1 MSVAWSGER
10 VSIGRA
16 TRQAATDLY
25 FNSLR
30 FVPANVLFALGVL
43 AVLFAT
49 ALWPPAIVLTLA
61 LAAPLAGIHRMAA
74 LLARGEAASIGDFV
88 DGVRRFGLRAT
99 GIAAL
104 LAILVAVLVTNV
116 ITGFESGGPIG
127 WFLGATA
134 LWGLVAVAMFAVA
147 IWPVLVD
154 PRHEAAA
161 LRRRVQLAGLV
172 LIGRPGR
179 LFLVTLAIAAILV
192 GSTALLG
199 AIVLVGVS
207 FSSLLA
213 TRWVLPAVDELES
226 RFEAARAR

>member
-1 MSVAWSGER
+1 MAWSGER

-16 TRQAATDLY
+16 VRQAATDFY

-43 AVLFAT
+43 AVLFA
-49 ALWPPAIVLTLA
+49 ASLWPPLIVLTVG

-74 LLARGEAASIGDFV
+74 LLARDEAASIGDFV
-88 DGVRRFGLRAT
+88 DGARRFGLQAT

-104 LAILVAVLVTNV
+104 LAILVAVLATNAV
-116 ITGFESGGPIG
+116 TGFESGGPIG

-134 LWGLVAVAMFAVA
+134 LWGLVAVAMLTVA

-172 LIGRPGR
+172 VIGRPGR

-207 FSSLLA
+207 FASLLA
-213 TRWVLPAVDELES
+213 TRWVLPAVDELEA

>member
-1 MSVAWSGER
+1 LSVAWAGER

-16 TRQAATDLY
+16 ARQAATDLY

-30 FVPANVLFALGVL
+30 FVPANVLFALAVL
-43 AVLFAT
+43 AVLFA
-49 ALWPPAIVLTLA
+49 ASRWPPAIVLALA

-88 DGVRRFGLRAT
+88 DGARRFGLRAT
-99 GIAAL
+99 GIAAV

-154 PRHEAAA
+154 PEREGAR

-172 LIGRPGR
+172 LVGRPGR

-213 TRWVLPAVDELES
+213 TRWVLPAADELEA

>member
-1 MSVAWSGER
+1 MGAAWSGER
-10 VSIGRA
+10 VSVGRA
-16 TRQAATDLY
+16 IRQAATDFY

-43 AVLFAT
+43 AVLFA
-49 ALWPPAIVLTLA
+49 ASLWPPLIVLTVG
-61 LAAPLAGIHRMAA
+61 LAAALAGIHRMAA

-88 DGVRRFGLRAT
+88 DGARRFGLRAIA
-99 GIAAL
+99 IAAL
-104 LAILVAVLVTNV
+104 LAIVAAVLTTNV
-116 ITGFESGGPIG
+116 VTGFESGGPIG

-134 LWGLVAVAMFAVA
+134 LWGLVAVAMFAIA
-147 IWPVLVD
+147 FWPVLVD
-154 PRHEAAA
+154 PRHEAAP

-192 GSTALLG
+192 GATVLLG

-213 TRWVLPAVDELES
+213 TRWVLPSVDELES

>member
-1 MSVAWSGER
+1 
-10 VSIGRA
+10 
-16 TRQAATDLY
+16 
-25 FNSLR
+25 
-30 FVPANVLFALGVL
+30 
-43 AVLFAT
+43 
-49 ALWPPAIVLTLA
+49 
-61 LAAPLAGIHRMAA
+61 MAA

-88 DGVRRFGLRAT
+88 DGARRFGLRAT
-99 GIAAL
+99 GIAAV

-154 PRHEAAA
+154 PEREGAR

-172 LIGRPGR
+172 LVGRPGR

-213 TRWVLPAVDELES
+213 TRWVLPAADELEA